1 MLYFI
6 LGLLIWAYYSTKLYY
21 LTDKNFHITSL
32 INSVTHAS
40 LIVFSYLIG
49 LPGIVVYYISITYYI
64 LDTCYELIDLIPYK
78 PDKPFQFRLYN
89 LGIFIHHIII
99 IYSIKYI
106 AHEVTEKQIYYA
118 FYLAELSNFP
128 LYAVQYCKKTKY
140 QNHIVINLLVILEI
154 ISYLYLRLYLCGYH
168 AYLLLFEQNIPYAVT
183 ITAWSMLIISAV
195 WTWKLIMQVYNHKH
209 KQSISN
215 I

>member
-6 LGLLIWAYYSTKLYY
+6 FGLIIWAYYGTKIYN
-21 LTDKNFHITSL
+21 LTNKNFHITSI
-32 INSVTHAS
+32 INSTTHAS
-40 LIVFSYLIG
+40 IIVLSYLIG
-49 LPGIVVYYISITYYI
+49 IPGTIVYYISITYYI
-64 LDTCYELIDLIPYK
+64 LDTCYELIDLIPDKTNK
-78 PDKPFQFRLYN
+78 PIQIRLYN
-89 LGIFIHHIII
+89 LGIFIHHAII

-106 AHEVTEKQIYYA
+106 ANEVTEKTIFYA

-128 LYAVQYCKKTKY
+128 LYAVQYFKKTKY
-140 QNHIVINLLVILEI
+140 QNQIIINMFVIIEI

-195 WTWKLIMQVYNHKH
+195 WTWKLIMQVYNHKS

-215 I
+215 S